1 MGKNRIRQL
10 DLIRMISTWGIF
22 TFHFFVNRSSLF
34 GAVGTHGGYTGGG
47 IRCCIFCAIRIL
59 PYVN

>member
-1 MGKNRIRQL
+1 MEKNRIRQL

-34 GAVGTHGGYTGGG
+34 GAVGTHGGIQEGYFLYYLDTVL
-47 IRCCIFCAIRIL
+47 C
-59 PYVN
+59 

>member
-10 DLIRMISTWGIF
+10 DLIMMICTWGIF

-47 IRCCIFCAIRIL
+47 YSLLHFLCYPDTALC
-59 PYVN
+59 

>member
-34 GAVGTHGGYTGGG
+34 GAVGTHGGYPGGYSLLHFL
-47 IRCCIFCAIRIL
+47 CYPDTALC
-59 PYVN
+59 

>member
-1 MGKNRIRQL
+1 MEKNRIRQL

-34 GAVGTHGGYTGGG
+34 GAVGTHGGYTGGVFVAVFLYYLDTVL
-47 IRCCIFCAIRIL
+47 C
-59 PYVN
+59 

>member
-34 GAVGTHGGYTGGG
+34 GAVGTHGGYTGGDSLLHFL
-47 IRCCIFCAIRIL
+47 CYPDTALC
-59 PYVN
+59 

>member
-34 GAVGTHGGYTGGG
+34 GAVGTHGGYTGGYSLLH
-47 IRCCIFCAIRIL
+47 FL
-59 PYVN
+59 

>member
-1 MGKNRIRQL
+1 MEKNRIRQL

-34 GAVGTHGGYTGGG
+34 GAVGTHGGYSLLHFLCYPDTAL
-47 IRCCIFCAIRIL
+47 C
-59 PYVN
+59 

>member
-34 GAVGTHGGYTGGG
+34 GAVGTQGGYTGGYSLLHFL
-47 IRCCIFCAIRIL
+47 CYPDTALC
-59 PYVN
+59 

>member
-34 GAVGTHGGYTGGG
+34 GAVGTHGGYTGG
-47 IRCCIFCAIRIL
+47 CSLLHFLCYLDTALC
-59 PYVN
+59 